1 MTETMEEK
9 QPLYKQYRLSD
20 EHVAVLGAIVNSNKE
35 RVTTSEIR
43 EYLNTET
50 TVFVSLNANQIRH
63 RVKES
68 LNAESETGKHKYLL
82 TEQPASDNNMPRAKE
97 VWIVPE
103 KRDEVEQI
111 VASYDGDLSVNNFED
126 LEAAFSSLVSRQE
139 ELQQRINSLE
149 NTVSNSQDTDVSEDI
164 SELKQSVKNL
174 QSEMKKLQNNQ
185 SEIAGEVDT
194 VTEEFSE
201 MKEKYN
207 L

>member
-1 MTETMEEK
+1 MEEK
-9 QPLYKQYRLSD
+9 LPLYKQYGLSD
-20 EHVAVLGAIVNSNKE
+20 EHVAVLAAIVNIDKD

-68 LNAESETGKHKYLL
+68 LNAESETGKYKYLL
-82 TEQPASDNNMPRAKE
+82 TEQPESDNNMPRAKE
-97 VWIVPE
+97 VWVVAE

-111 VASYDGDLSVNNFED
+111 VASYDGDLSVNKFED

-149 NTVSNSQDTDVSEDI
+149 KEQSPSQTENLSEEIAKINEEI
-164 SELKQSVKNL
+164 SNL
-174 QSEMKKLQNNQ
+174 QSQVKKLGENQ
-185 SEIAGEVDT
+185 TEIAGEVDS
-194 VTEEFSE
+194 VTEEWSE

-207 L
+207 I